1 VKIQDSVEDSMLSLF
16 CLKILEVLR
25 CERGSNSI
33 DPFKLPPLGALQD
46 PGEVKRYL
54 KHMNI
59 DYDPPPRG
67 PPGEKQGS
75 FGFEQ
80 LALTKA
86 IFGCSASD

>member
-1 VKIQDSVEDSMLSLF
+1 LGQNSKA
-16 CLKILEVLR
+16 ILATAGRTIYGDLT
-25 CERGSNSI
+25 
-33 DPFKLPPLGALQD
+33 PLGALQD

-67 PPGEKQGS
+67 PRGEIQGN

-80 LALTKA
+80 QYDSEGVEPV
-86 IFGCSASD
+86 FYPD